1 MVISEDIKEK
11 YAPLSETK
19 NKSTYHV
26 IKRVF
31 DIVLSLAA
39 CIVFLL
45 PMCTIALAIMVVDKG
60 NPFFVQTRVGL
71 NGEEFRIVKLRSMKK
86 GAECIMESLNR
97 EQLTKYRSEYKL
109 DDDPR
114 LLGWKKPGD
123 GTRCFGA
130 RLRRSSMDELP
141 QIFFNIL
148 LTGHMSVVGPR
159 PVLKDEL
166 YEHYTPDERE
176 ILLSVKPGLT
186 GYWQATARNNAS
198 YSTGL
203 RQEME
208 LDYAQNENFLWDVR
222 IVFQTFGAILKKQ
235 GAK

>member
-31 DIVLSLAA
+31 DIVLSLVA

-86 GAECIMESLNR
+86 GAECIMESLSR
-97 EQLTKYRSEYKL
+97 EQLAKYRSEYKL

-114 LLGWKKPGD
+114 LLGW
-123 GTRCFGA
+123 
-130 RLRRSSMDELP
+130 
-141 QIFFNIL
+141 
-148 LTGHMSVVGPR
+148 
-159 PVLKDEL
+159 
-166 YEHYTPDERE
+166 
-176 ILLSVKPGLT
+176 
-186 GYWQATARNNAS
+186 
-198 YSTGL
+198 
-203 RQEME
+203 
-208 LDYAQNENFLWDVR
+208 
-222 IVFQTFGAILKKQ
+222 
-235 GAK
+235 